1 MAIRELRLFFTVPGW
16 WCFDNNSG
24 VSFNIRLKAAA
35 VGATRSLVHRSEAA
49 MKRPHSLSKT
59 CFLNARREQK
69 IGRRVICVGVCMS
82 QDDNF
87 FLDKTVIE
95 DH

>member
-35 VGATRSLVHRSEAA
+35 VGATRSHVRGRDEAPSQPVKNLLFERSEGTENRATSDL
-49 MKRPHSLSKT
+49 RGCVYVS
-59 CFLNARREQK
+59 RRQLF
-69 IGRRVICVGVCMS
+69 S
-82 QDDNF
+82 
-87 FLDKTVIE
+87 
-95 DH
+95 